1 VKSADAATAH
11 LCPASADTAPAT
23 CTSIATGTTTYAAA
37 AALRASYAAGLN
49 DLLIITGCVALA
61 GAVCALLLIRS
72 RDFAARDHP
81 AAAPPAGE
89 RAGAEEGS
97 QIPS

>member
-1 VKSADAATAH
+1 
-11 LCPASADTAPAT
+11 
-23 CTSIATGTTTYAAA
+23 
-37 AALRASYAAGLN
+37 
-49 DLLIITGCVALA
+49 LLIITGCVALA

-81 AAAPPAGE
+81 PAAPPARE